1 MGQCTVFALANFR
14 YVIIDQIR
22 HVHVVFNERLR
33 TYCFRRKIDHNF
45 CLSHPTADNRRDI
58 KHLLATC
65 DCCNLVYLQDVWEN
79 GYSGWRIHY
88 SGGAMIRPPVRPPP
102 PWCDREFCVIFA
114 IFLWASFR
122 DWTVKSVSQVLTV
135 CVFCPLKTGK
145 MYPNFSFWRQKNYFF
160 LWRGPAPLYS
170 TPLPSTPTALRP
182 FLTQILNTPLVTVVM
197 KLPAQI
203 DSVSRIMPLS
213 LWPSCAIMKITR
225 PNKLWRTGNTIW
237 RMSIKCTGRGWLCP
251 FLLLFFYYVADWIVA
266 GWSTSKLRQIK
277 ILWKYCMYTYQSVIS
292 LSVLKQYIYIY
303 IYI

>member
-14 YVIIDQIR
+14 CVIIDQIR

-122 DWTVKSVSQVLTV
+122 DWTVKSVTSTNCLCFLPVKNWQNVPKLFILETKKL
-135 CVFCPLKTGK
+135 F
-145 MYPNFSFWRQKNYFF
+145 FSVE
-160 LWRGPAPLYS
+160 GPSPTLLHPATLDAYGAS
-170 TPLPSTPTALRP
+170 PLPYSNPKYATCYSCHETSSTDRQCFSDHATKFMA
-182 FLTQILNTPLVTVVM
+182 
-197 KLPAQI
+197 KLCHNE
-203 DSVSRIMPLS
+203 DH
-213 LWPSCAIMKITR
+213 
-225 PNKLWRTGNTIW
+225 
-237 RMSIKCTGRGWLCP
+237 
-251 FLLLFFYYVADWIVA
+251 
-266 GWSTSKLRQIK
+266 
-277 ILWKYCMYTYQSVIS
+277 
-292 LSVLKQYIYIY
+292 
-303 IYI
+303 